1 MQVGSK
7 ILFNAVKRISN
18 DFPILKE
25 ARREVMEDLM
35 DYQNAQKVIDEIIA
49 GRTVIVEEHTEIP
62 SPFAFSL
69 IAGGYSDV
77 IKIEDKQEFLKRMH
91 EMVMAKI
98 ALKEGKQIL
107 KEKREEFSYTSFWAD
122 MQKKQE
128 EEKDWY
134 KEKMKLQVW
143 TLKQVPVYVK
153 EELIKLI
160 DNGSMR
166 KDVFD
171 DCRKYKEEIEQNW
184 PQELKEF
191 MLGKM
196 SAV

>member
-1 MQVGSK
+1 M
-7 ILFNAVKRISN
+7 RN

-25 ARREVMEDLM
+25 ARREVLEDLM
-35 DYQNAQKVIDEIIA
+35 DYPNAQKVIDEIIA
-49 GRTVIVEEHTEIP
+49 GRTVVVEVPTDIP
-62 SPFAFSL
+62 SPFAFGL

-77 IKIEDKQEFLKRMH
+77 IRIEDKQEFLKRMH
-91 EMVMAKI
+91 EMVMARI
-98 ALKEGKQIL
+98 ALKEGKKIL
-107 KEKREEFSYTSFWAD
+107 KEKREEFSYTSFWED
-122 MQKKQE
+122 LQKKQD

-134 KEKMKLQVW
+134 KEKLKLQVW
-143 TLKQVPVYVK
+143 TLKHVPVYVK

-191 MLGKM
+191 MLAKM
-196 SAV
+196 AAI